1 MEFMPQRY
9 AGYGGY
15 RTVVWEIVVLD
26 PDRCAIGVVGEQT
39 DFAAACGA
47 EVHGCEYEYCVDD
60 DELFGG
66 VKYYKWYV
74 RIPQSQH
81 SESRL
86 PEVIVEVM
94 DRLKE
99 VLPAALSA
107 EGNWSAG
114 AAEYPS
120 YKRAVSDYFRSVYP
134 DLLDKVDE
142 RFLPLRREGA
152 ELMPPEASEVAALQD
167 GSLIVGYVIW
177 LCPTQSGCALLTFGA
192 VPEQVEEHS
201 SWSSTDNYRGR
212 PVLIGPRPP
221 HVSWQWMAALNV
233 EYLGH
238 GIEPYR
244 WANSD
249 PDKLVEAVESDLRVL
264 IPHLWT

>member
-1 MEFMPQRY
+1 M
-9 AGYGGY
+9 
-15 RTVVWEIVVLD
+15 
-26 PDRCAIGVVGEQT
+26 VGEQT

-60 DELFGG
+60 DEMSDG

-86 PEVIVEVM
+86 PAVIIEVM
-94 DRLKE
+94 ARLKE
-99 VLPAALSA
+99 ILPAELSGD
-107 EGNWSAG
+107 ENWSAG

-120 YKRAVSDYFRSVYP
+120 YKRAVGDYFRSVYA
-134 DLLDKVDE
+134 DLLDPVDE

-152 ELMPPEASEVAALQD
+152 ELIPPEASEVAALQD
-167 GSLIVGYVIW
+167 GSLIVRYVVW
-177 LCPTQSGCALLTFGA
+177 LCPTQNSYAAGPPTALLTFGA
-192 VPEQVEEHS
+192 VPEQVEEHAN
-201 SWSSTDNYRGR
+201 WSPKKSYREG

-233 EYLGH
+233 EYFGQ

-244 WANSD
+244 WVSGD
-249 PDKLVEAVESDLRVL
+249 PVELVEAVESDLRVL